1 MREVLVYM
9 PMYDKWKKTG
19 DMETA
24 RDNHAV
30 TRIERSA
37 VEQFYNYIDW
47 GYDNKLDVLSSLFPL
62 SRSHMFRRGSVVRI
76 QRSQFNFES

>member
-30 TRIERSA
+30 TRIERRA
-37 VEQFYNYIDW
+37 VEQFCN
-47 GYDNKLDVLSSLFPL
+47 
-62 SRSHMFRRGSVVRI
+62 
-76 QRSQFNFES
+76 